1 MHYEH
6 PSTVNAFQKRLK
18 QIPWKPCITCRSWN
32 RQDWISQRLVML
44 KRAYWPSCKTANQ
57 TNTHDR
63 PKQMTIQCV
72 KASPLLC
79 YTPLC
84 LYCFSAQTV
93 GNNFKAFQEV
103 KKKVKER
110 KRSSGYE
117 EMNTTTQ
124 HPIVHLKRPSETC
137 HQESNRNHLQNKTHT
152 HTLTQPH
159 GTWHGMFALVE
170 SCWLS
175 CTVEMLWYVMWATGS
190 EFPPHST

>member
-84 LYCFSAQTV
+84 LYCFSAQKV

-103 KKKVKER
+103 KKGAGEEEVKWLWGNEHYNATSD
-110 KRSSGYE
+110 RSLEAAKWNMPPEIKSK
-117 EMNTTTQ
+117 
-124 HPIVHLKRPSETC
+124 P
-137 HQESNRNHLQNKTHT
+137 
-152 HTLTQPH
+152 
-159 GTWHGMFALVE
+159 FAK
-170 SCWLS
+170 
-175 CTVEMLWYVMWATGS
+175 
-190 EFPPHST
+190 

>member
-1 MHYEH
+1 MHHEH
-6 PSTVNAFQKRLK
+6 SSTVNAFQKRLK

-44 KRAYWPSCKTANQ
+44 KWAYWPSCKIANQ

-84 LYCFSAQTV
+84 LYCFSAQKV

-103 KKKVKER
+103 KKRCRRGRGQVVMRKWTLQRNTRSFTWSGQVKHATR
-110 KRSSGYE
+110 
-117 EMNTTTQ
+117 NQ
-124 HPIVHLKRPSETC
+124 IETIC
-137 HQESNRNHLQNKTHT
+137 KIKHTHT
-152 HTLTQPH
+152 HSRSPMVRDMGCLH
-159 GTWHGMFALVE
+159 
-170 SCWLS
+170 
-175 CTVEMLWYVMWATGS
+175 
-190 EFPPHST
+190 